1 MTISIPSTALQLQ
14 SLIRNEGELEIS
26 LAEVE
31 LLEPAAD
38 EVLVRIEAAPINPSD
53 LGLLFG
59 AADMGAAVVSG
70 DTKRP
75 VITAP
80 VPPKAMKAMAG
91 RLGQSMPVG
100 NEGAGVVVKAGS
112 SANAQRL
119 LGKKVAMLGGAMY
132 AQYRCISVDQC
143 LLLPDDATAEDGASC
158 FVNPITALGMVE
170 TMRNEG
176 HKALVHAAA
185 ASNLGLMLNRI
196 CIKDGI
202 ALVNI
207 VRKQE
212 QADLL
217 KSQGA
222 KFVCNTESPDFLA
235 ELTDALAATSAT
247 VAFDPIGGGKLAG
260 QILTSMEAAL
270 NRNPRE
276 YSRYGSTTHK
286 QVYIYGMLD
295 TAKTEIARNF
305 GFSWGM
311 GGWLLFNFLAKIG
324 PVAEDKLR
332 QRVASELKTTFASNY
347 SHEVSL
353 AEALQTEAI
362 NAYVKKSTGAKY
374 LMKPNKGM

>member
-1 MTISIPSTALQLQ
+1 MTTSIPLTALQLQ

-31 LLEPAAD
+31 VPEPAAD

-59 AADMGAAVVSG
+59 AADMGAAVMSG
-70 DTKRP
+70 GTERP

-80 VPPKAMKAMAG
+80 VPEKAMKAMAG

-100 NEGAGVVVKAGS
+100 NEGAGLVVKAGS
-112 SANAQRL
+112 STAAQSL
-119 LGKKVAMLGGAMY
+119 LGKNVAMLGGGMY
-132 AQYRCISVDQC
+132 AQYRCISVERC
-143 LLLPDDATAEDGASC
+143 LELPDDATAEQGASC
-158 FVNPITALGMVE
+158 FVNPITALGMIE
-170 TMRNEG
+170 TMRSEG
-176 HKALVHAAA
+176 HKALIHAAA

-202 ALVNI
+202 SLVNV

-212 QADLL
+212 QVDLL
-217 KSQGA
+217 KSEGA
-222 KFVCNTESPDFLA
+222 KYVCNTESPDFLS
-235 ELTDALAATSAT
+235 ELTDAIAATKAT

-260 QILTSMEAAL
+260 QMLSCMEAAL
-270 NRNPRE
+270 NRDPKE

-295 TAKTEIARNF
+295 TSKTEIARNF

-324 PVAEDKLR
+324 PDAEDKLR
-332 QRVASELKTTFASNY
+332 RRVVNELKTTFASNY

-353 AEALQTEAI
+353 AGALQLDAI
-362 NAYVKKSTGAKY
+362 KAYTKKSTGAKY
-374 LMKPNKGM
+374 LMNPNSGI

>member
-1 MTISIPSTALQLQ
+1 MTTSIPLTALQLQ

-31 LLEPAAD
+31 VPEPAAD

-59 AADMGAAVVSG
+59 AADMGAAVMFG
-70 DTKRP
+70 GTERP

-80 VPPKAMKAMAG
+80 VPEKAMKAMAG

-100 NEGAGVVVKAGS
+100 NEGAGLVVKAGS
-112 SANAQRL
+112 STAAQSL
-119 LGKKVAMLGGAMY
+119 LGKNVAMLGGGMY
-132 AQYRCISVDQC
+132 AQYRCISVERC
-143 LLLPDDATAEDGASC
+143 LELPDDATAEQGASC
-158 FVNPITALGMVE
+158 FVNPITALGMIE
-170 TMRNEG
+170 TMRSEG
-176 HKALVHAAA
+176 HKALIHAAA

-202 ALVNI
+202 SLVNV

-212 QADLL
+212 QVDLL
-217 KSQGA
+217 KSEGA
-222 KFVCNTESPDFLA
+222 KYVCNTESPDFLS
-235 ELTDALAATSAT
+235 ELTDAIATTKAT

-260 QILTSMEAAL
+260 QMLSCMEAAL
-270 NRNPRE
+270 NRDPKE

-295 TAKTEIARNF
+295 TSKTEIARNF

-324 PVAEDKLR
+324 PDAEDKLR
-332 QRVASELKTTFASNY
+332 RRVVNELKTTFASNY

-353 AEALQTEAI
+353 AGALQLDAI
-362 NAYVKKSTGAKY
+362 KAYTKKSTGAKY
-374 LMKPNKGM
+374 LMNPNSGI